1 MYGYIVKRE
10 RIFYEEIPKK
20 LNDRKKPVNSPEL
33 WSVYKSSKINKQKVV
48 EKEVAYLYDIDVFS
62 MNNRT
67 SYTKNKDEAKV
78 YSSKKEAL
86 DIMSRVDGNR
96 HLNEAQKIIN
106 PDFYGKYSVI
116 RVEVQDERTT

>member
-10 RIFYEEIPKK
+10 RTFYEEIPKK

-48 EKEVAYLYDIDVFS
+48 EKEVTYLYDIDVLS
-62 MNNRT
+62 ISNRT

-86 DIMSRVDGNR
+86 DIMDRVDGNR
-96 HLNEAQKIIN
+96 RLNEAQKIIN
-106 PDFYGKYSVI
+106 PDFYGRYSVV